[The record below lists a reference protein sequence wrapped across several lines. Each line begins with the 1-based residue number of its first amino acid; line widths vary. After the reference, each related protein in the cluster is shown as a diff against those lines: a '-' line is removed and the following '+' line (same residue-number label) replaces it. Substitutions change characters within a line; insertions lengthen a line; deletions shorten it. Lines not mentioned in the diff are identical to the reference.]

1 MHSTIHLSISRYA
14 SSTAGCGANVISCV
28 TWVKWGQRLNTN
40 ERQKAGCKK
49 GLLPDQNRV
58 LGKTL
63 CAQIYDRLKPHVVP
77 SPSSCDLQAFASIH
91 PSHPRCNIQYILT
104 TCEDGHT
111 RVLRLQMARTVL
123 RLLQPF
129 RFVSVWIGPDSRGND
144 PIRPSRIPQ
153 VARAKA
159 CRILCS
165 RSALG
170 GSHFYGESGTGLERR
185 GYSSSCV

>member
-40 ERQKAGCKK
+40 ERQKAGCKR

-144 PIRPSRIPQ
+144 PIRPSRIPLQ
-153 VARAKA
+153 QKRAWRKSFL
-159 CRILCS
+159 R
-165 RSALG
+165 
-170 GSHFYGESGTGLERR
+170 
-185 GYSSSCV
+185 